1 MVDSTEKTPVFVILG
16 ATGSVG
22 GELTRRLSAS
32 GARLMLGGRD
42 ANALINAGETFSSP
56 VHNIDAHAPETI
68 EDCIET
74 AYNSYGRIDG
84 IVNCIGSLILKSAHA
99 TSYQE
104 WQETITVN
112 LNSAFAAVRM
122 AGKLM
127 RQTGGSVILISSAA
141 ARTGLANH
149 EAIAAAK
156 AGVIGLTL
164 SAAATYACRGIRIN
178 AIAPGLIKSNMT
190 RKIWENLSAESAS
203 IAMHPLQ
210 RLGEPRDVAS
220 LIEWLLQPEN
230 NWITG
235 QIIGVDGGLSS
246 IVQKQKNSI

>member
-1 MVDSTEKTPVFVILG
+1 MVDSTEKNPVFVILG

-56 VHNIDAHAPETI
+56 VHDIDAHVPETI
-68 EDCIET
+68 ENCIES
-74 AYNSYGRIDG
+74 AYDSYGRIDG

-104 WQETITVN
+104 WQEIITVN

-141 ARTGLANH
+141 AQTGLANH

-156 AGVIGLTL
+156 AGIIGLTF

-190 RKIWENLSAESAS
+190 RKIWENLSAEEAS